1 LTTFIGLL
9 GRWRQRAAF
18 AIIAPSR
25 LETVELGGHFI
36 RDFGEPLLAGETV
49 DSAVGCTPWL
59 TISEKTGNRR
69 RRQRNKWKQQ

>member
-1 LTTFIGLL
+1 
-9 GRWRQRAAF
+9 
-18 AIIAPSR
+18 
-25 LETVELGGHFI
+25 VELGGHFI